1 MPNLINQIDWTTQL
15 GLNFCFFVLFCFL
28 LKIESTSSIMTKYN
42 KKLGKIT
49 KPDQTVIIQASF
61 YKLNC
66 FKPIK
71 FSQHQGRKHFNLL
84 WKAVWCLNI
93 NKKKELLINSW
104 EKIFTSRNT
113 KVKAFFLLVKHL
125 TKMMTF
131 TVNKS
136 VADSSN
142 TVNIL
147 RLGHSMEHTKNI
159 KIYSHNRKTGF
170 LLEVWMTEVLNVL
183 G

>member
-1 MPNLINQIDWTTQL
+1 MR
-15 GLNFCFFVLFCFL
+15 
-28 LKIESTSSIMTKYN
+28 EKY
-42 KKLGKIT
+42 LR
-49 KPDQTVIIQASF
+49 PEM
-61 YKLNC
+61 
-66 FKPIK
+66 
-71 FSQHQGRKHFNLL
+71 R
-84 WKAVWCLNI
+84 
-93 NKKKELLINSW
+93 
-104 EKIFTSRNT
+104 
-113 KVKAFFLLVKHL
+113 KAFFLLVKHL

-136 VADSSN
+136 VADSRN